1 MNNVKKA
8 LFLDRDGVINVDKA
22 YPYKPEDIVF
32 NEDVFDLCRKAI
44 EKKYL
49 IVVVTNQ
56 AGVAKGYFTEDDV
69 IRLHDWMRGEFRKK
83 GVEIAGFY
91 YCTYHKN
98 GTVENYRMDS
108 NCRKPR
114 PGMFFQAAKDLDI
127 FLSQSLM
134 VGDKE
139 SDRIQIPGLK
149 CIIIKSNYVPEGFDV
164 ENIKDVEGFLSK

>member
-83 GVEIAGFY
+83 GIEIAGFY
-91 YCTYHKN
+91 YCPYHKN
-98 GTVENYRMDS
+98 GTVEKYRMDS

-149 CIIIKSNYVPEGFDV
+149 CLIIKSNYVPEGFDV

>member
-91 YCTYHKN
+91 YCPYHKN
-98 GTVENYRMDS
+98 GTIEKYRMDS

>member
-1 MNNVKKA
+1 MNHVKKA

-91 YCTYHKN
+91 YCPYHKN
-98 GTVENYRMDS
+98 GTIEKYLMDS
-108 NCRKPR
+108 NCRNPR
-114 PGMFFQAAKDLDI
+114 PGMFFQAA
-127 FLSQSLM
+127 
-134 VGDKE
+134 
-139 SDRIQIPGLK
+139 
-149 CIIIKSNYVPEGFDV
+149 
-164 ENIKDVEGFLSK
+164 

>member
-91 YCTYHKN
+91 YCPYHKN
-98 GTVENYRMDS
+98 GTIEKYRMDS

-149 CIIIKSNYVPEGFDV
+149 CIIIKSNYVPKGYDIESL
-164 ENIKDVEGFLSK
+164 KDVERLL

>member
-1 MNNVKKA
+1 MDHLKKA

-56 AGVAKGYFTEDDV
+56 AGVAKGYFTEEDV
-69 IRLHDWMRGEFRKK
+69 ISLHEWMKGKFHERGI
-83 GVEIAGFY
+83 EITGFY
-91 YCTYHKN
+91 YCPYHKN
-98 GTVENYRMDS
+98 GTIKKYRKDS
-108 NCRKPR
+108 DCRKPS
-114 PGMFFQAAKDLDI
+114 PGMFLQAEKDLNI
-127 FLSQSLM
+127 SLSRSLM

-139 SDRIQIPGLK
+139 SDRIKIPGLK
-149 CIIIKSNYVPEGFDV
+149 CIIIKSNYVPEGYDV
-164 ENIKDVEGFLSK
+164 ESLKDIERLL

>member
-91 YCTYHKN
+91 YCPYHKN
-98 GTVENYRMDS
+98 GTVEKYRMDS